1 MKNSEIEMN
10 SSKEKVPFWGAV
22 IKGSLVALSVCLI
35 LILVFAFV
43 LKFCAVSDSLIKPIN
58 QVIKIVSI
66 LFGVFVGLKKSKE
79 MGLMTGLIIGF
90 LFTIIAFLS
99 FSILDGQFDFNISL
113 LNDCLFGS
121 IIGAISGIIAVNFGS
136 GKNK

>member
-1 MKNSEIEMN
+1 MILDIKVTLFIKIKLIHWIALIGKISVSSVNIETL
-10 SSKEKVPFWGAV
+10 SKE
-22 IKGSLVALSVCLI
+22 
-35 LILVFAFV
+35 
-43 LKFCAVSDSLIKPIN
+43 
-58 QVIKIVSI
+58 Q
-66 LFGVFVGLKKSKE
+66 
-79 MGLMTGLIIGF
+79 
-90 LFTIIAFLS
+90 IIAFLS